1 MARIYNCGLAGSQ
14 NPTYGISHAN
24 ITDKLTKD
32 NFFDKAIVRGSD
44 YIWIIKAK
52 KGENRKETTTVYLV
66 SFLRSDKDR
75 EEFSTLHE
83 AIDFSNNWDDEEGE
97 YPLEYEAP
105 WVIHTM
111 PFRPRK

>member
-1 MARIYNCGLAGSQ
+1 MARIYYTIPGAQ
-14 NPTYGISHAN
+14 DARYGISHAN

-75 EEFSTLHE
+75 EEFNTLNE
-83 AIDFSNNWDDEEGE
+83 AINFANNWDEEEGE
-97 YPLEYEAP
+97 YPLEHQAP
-105 WVIHTM
+105 WTIHWSL
-111 PFRPRK
+111 FRKT